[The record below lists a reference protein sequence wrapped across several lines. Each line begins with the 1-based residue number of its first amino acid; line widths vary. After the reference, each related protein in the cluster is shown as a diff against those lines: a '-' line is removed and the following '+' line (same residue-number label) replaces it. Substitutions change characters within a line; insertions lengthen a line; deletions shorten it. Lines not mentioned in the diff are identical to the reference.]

1 MLASPW
7 RESDGKPRR
16 TISQYVAARR
26 GRFFTLM
33 PTMLLPRRKND
44 ARMVK
49 LTHWLSSVAAAA
61 PEIPRPKVKMKI
73 ENRVEHDVQQP
84 AGDEAAHREGRVPLR
99 AQDVVHHEAAAHHG
113 RAEQNPPRV
122 GARVRKYR
130 GRGAEQNHQRVD
142 ENSPTAPLALVPSCE
157 TKYVSAVL

>member
-1 MLASPW
+1 MNILPTMDIAATAASPYAPALALSAAVEMLASPW

-26 GRFFTLM
+26 GKFFTLM

-44 ARMVK
+44 ARIVK

-73 ENRVEHDVQQP
+73 GSSTMFSSPPVTRPHIAKAECPSARSMLFITKQQHITGAP
-84 AGDEAAHREGRVPLR
+84 SRIHR
-99 AQDVVHHEAAAHHG
+99 A
-113 RAEQNPPRV
+113 
-122 GARVRKYR
+122 
-130 GRGAEQNHQRVD
+130 
-142 ENSPTAPLALVPSCE
+142 
-157 TKYVSAVL
+157 